1 MTESSPYP
9 RGFGAPP
16 PGSGPPHGPIGPGA
30 APQPLPGVDPN
41 TGDARHRTGL
51 LASGVVL
58 AVLLAVAALVLAIV
72 TAVRG
77 PEPSPPTPV
86 PQAEEQLLFVDD
98 ADKALCEVIGPL
110 MREQSDRTRD
120 FMHIGDA
127 ASPERLGAIPQYKAD
142 TLAWA
147 KRIQPLLNQHA
158 DPPRYL
164 TRTLQRYIDGMLLY
178 GENMYRERG
187 PDSFDDTTYES
198 AIVAYG
204 GPLGTCFKV
213 GIRW

>member
-9 RGFGAPP
+9 PGFGAPP

-30 APQPLPGVDPN
+30 APQPPPGVDPN
-41 TGDARHRTGL
+41 TGHARHRTGL

-86 PQAEEQLLFVDD
+86 PQAEQQLLFVDD

-110 MREQSDRTRD
+110 MREQRRQNSRFYAHWRRRVAGA
-120 FMHIGDA
+120 IGGDPTVQSRYA
-127 ASPERLGAIPQYKAD
+127 RLGQTDPTAVESTCGSA
-142 TLAWA
+142 A
-147 KRIQPLLNQHA
+147 LLDSHTA
-158 DPPRYL
+158 AVHRWHVAVWRKYVPRARSGFL
-164 TRTLQRYIDGMLLY
+164 R
-178 GENMYRERG
+178 
-187 PDSFDDTTYES
+187 
-198 AIVAYG
+198 
-204 GPLGTCFKV
+204 
-213 GIRW
+213 